1 MTLDLDS
8 RPVLPTVG
16 RDLEQGKE
24 EGRQYPMVVRITA
37 SIHTDENTDLL
48 MRTVYEILSNMSEEE
63 GQAWDVRLGDAT
75 EQTWLRFF
83 HHTALLREQGWKL
96 HVSADVSSAEKIL
109 RQTLPILLH
118 EAVNFKMLPSLKQ
131 LSFLNQGGGGISQV
145 GKFITIYPDNDV
157 QAVKLAKLLEVAT
170 SKLAGPHVPSDHP
183 LSLDG
188 RVYYRFGGFK
198 NSASIQDLDGRTL
211 PAIRS
216 QEDQLVPDERL
227 LIYQAPSGVSD
238 PFIEAGIAMD
248 AMVFPRLIGKRY
260 CIVQAIAA
268 SVSHTLFMAADLEQ
282 GRACIIKGPG
292 SAWLRNPFAADIRA
306 MIRHEAEILAQLGSH
321 SAIPSLYDLVEQA
334 GDLYLVMQDMEGE
347 TLEKYMARRR
357 KRGPLSLDQALRWA
371 GQLLDIC
378 VFLHEQGFVH
388 ADLKSS
394 NVIVSAQEQLSLIDF
409 GIARKIQTDLGWG
422 IGTRGYASP
431 QLQSHQLATVQDDIY
446 SFGAILYFLFTGAE
460 PSLAP
465 DPDMLLQRPLEAMRP
480 DVPASLVSIVQRCL
494 ATEARDRYPSM
505 RELGHALAAISGSS
519 PAGSEQ
525 SHWTAVDAEKVSN
538 HYCHQANQLLNTFCA
553 TAELSVGTNE
563 LYWRSTH
570 PHASNTVRRDIY
582 VGNAGVVLTL
592 AELAATEEL
601 EGCFKAREMLAGAV
615 RWLITTFSPEQHL
628 ALAGL
633 YTGEAG
639 VGVAL
644 LRAGQVLQDEQLIKR
659 ACIHGRLIS
668 ALPYNTPDI
677 MNGSAGRLRFHLLL
691 WNETRAPEHLA
702 SALAC
707 GEHLLGMYSKRENG
721 GVAWTI
727 PAGFG
732 NLSGDTFLGYAYGA
746 AGIADSLLD
755 LYMVSGDQRFLPLI
769 KGAGRWLQQKAISV
783 LADDSGLN
791 WPTSEKKSGLAGFSW
806 MYGVTGIGRFF
817 LHAAQA
823 DILPDVWDNAR
834 KAARTVMKAA
844 RWTDPTQSH
853 GLTGNIEFLL
863 DMYQAT
869 GEYIYLQEAHAFAD
883 ILAAFAHRQDEHL
896 VFSSDFPILFTPDY
910 MLGYG
915 GVALCF
921 LRLSRPERM
930 PHQLSCDGFRSHWQL
945 GGKKHGILSVG
956 V

>member
-1 MTLDLDS
+1 M
-8 RPVLPTVG
+8 R
-16 RDLEQGKE
+16 
-24 EGRQYPMVVRITA
+24 VRTTS
-37 SIHTDENTDLL
+37 SIHTDENTNPL
-48 MRTVYEILSNMSEEE
+48 MRTVYEIFSSMSEEE

-83 HHTALLREQGWKL
+83 HRTALLREQGWKL

-118 EAVNFKMLPSLKQ
+118 EAVNFKMLALLKH
-131 LSFLNQGGGGISQV
+131 LAFLNQGGGGISQV

-157 QAVKLAKLLEVAT
+157 QAVKLAQLLDVAT
-170 SKLAGPHVPSDHP
+170 CELAGPHVPSDHP
-183 LSLDG
+183 LSLNS

-198 NSASIQDLDGRTL
+198 SSAFIQDLDGRTL

-227 LIYQAPSGVSD
+227 LTYHAPSGIID
-238 PFIEAGIAMD
+238 PFIEAGIAID

-260 CIVQAIAA
+260 CIIQAIAA
-268 SVSHTLFMAADLEQ
+268 SVNHTLFMAADMEQ
-282 GRACIIKGPG
+282 GRACVIKGPG
-292 SAWLRNPFAADIRA
+292 SAWYRNPFAADIRA
-306 MIRHEAEILAQLGSH
+306 MVRHEAELLAQLGSH
-321 SAIPSLYDLVEQA
+321 PAIPSLYALLEQA

-347 TLEKYMARRR
+347 TLEKYMTRRR
-357 KRGPLSLDQALRWA
+357 KQGPLPLDQALTWA
-371 GQLLDIC
+371 RQLLDIC

-422 IGTRGYASP
+422 LGTRGYASP
-431 QLQSHQLATVQDDIY
+431 QLQSRQLATVQDDIY

-465 DPDMLLQRPLEAMRP
+465 DPNALLQRPLEVMRP
-480 DVPASLVSIVQRCL
+480 DVPASLVSIVRRCL
-494 ATEARDRYPSM
+494 ATESKDRYPSM
-505 RELGHALAAISGSS
+505 RELGHALAAINRSS
-519 PAGSEQ
+519 TVNSEQ
-525 SHWTAVDAEKVSN
+525 PNGTAVDVEKVSN
-538 HYCHQANQLLNTFCA
+538 HYRHQASQLFKTLCA
-553 TAELSVGTNE
+553 TAESPVGTNE

-601 EGCFKAREMLAGAV
+601 DDCFRAKEMLARAAH
-615 RWLITTFSPEQHL
+615 WLVATFSPEQHL

-644 LRAGQVLQDEQLIKR
+644 LRAGQVLQDEQLIER
-659 ACIHGRLIS
+659 ACAHGRLIS
-668 ALPYNTPDI
+668 ALPYSTPDI

-691 WNETRAPEHLA
+691 WKETQASEHLQ

-707 GEHLLGMYSKRENG
+707 GEHLLGLHSRREDE

-727 PAGFG
+727 PSGFG
-732 NLSGDTFLGYAYGA
+732 KLSGDTFLGYAYGA
-746 AGIADSLLD
+746 AGIADALLD
-755 LYMVSGDQRFLPLI
+755 LYTVTGDHRFLPLI
-769 KGAGRWLQQKAISV
+769 KGAGRWIQQKAIPV
-783 LADDSGLN
+783 LADGSGLN
-791 WPTSEKKSGLAGFSW
+791 WPISEKKPDLAGSSW
-806 MYGVTGIGRFF
+806 IYGVTGIGRFF
-817 LHAAQA
+817 LHAAQTN
-823 DILPDVWDNAR
+823 ILPDVWDDTR
-834 KAARTVMKAA
+834 KAARTVIKTA
-844 RWTDPTQSH
+844 RWTDPTQNH
-853 GLTGNIEFLL
+853 GLTGSIEFLL

-869 GEYIYLQEAHAFAD
+869 GEYIYLQEAHAFAH
-883 ILAAFAHRQDEHL
+883 ILAAFAYQQDGHL

-930 PHQLSCDGFRSHWQL
+930 PHLLSCDGFHSHWQL
-945 GGKKHGILSVG
+945 GGKKHGILSVR